1 MATTRASRAELAGRL
16 RLAVARTARRL
27 RQEADAGLSPSQTA
41 ALATIERHGPLTP
54 SELAQHERIQRPTAT
69 RLLARLLDA
78 GLVTRSPD
86 PHDRRC
92 SLIALSDDG
101 RAVLRAVRSRKD
113 AYLARR
119 LRTLDDDDLATLA
132 RAAAILERML
142 EEGDR
147 R

>member
-101 RAVLRAVRSRKD
+101 RAVLRAVRGRKD